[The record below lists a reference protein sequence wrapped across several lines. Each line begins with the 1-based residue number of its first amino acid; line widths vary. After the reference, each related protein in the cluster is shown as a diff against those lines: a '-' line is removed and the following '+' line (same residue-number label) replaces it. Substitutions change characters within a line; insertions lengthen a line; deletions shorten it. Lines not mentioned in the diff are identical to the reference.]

1 VQLRGV
7 DTLACPTVNLSQ
19 LLIQI
24 TENLPGVS
32 VSLTLIE
39 LLKKY
44 GGFLQSRRI
53 YLKHY
58 KPITI

>member
-53 YLKHY
+53 FLKRY